1 MEIVLDHVSKKIKD
15 NLVLDG
21 LDLTFEDGLVYGLKG
36 YNGSGK
42 TMLLRLLCGLIY
54 PTSGHVYIDGKEL
67 GKDMDYP
74 PSVGL
79 LIENP
84 AFLENFSALKNLQ
97 MIASLNG
104 RLSDAQLREC
114 LEIVGLKDSMH
125 TKYKK
130 FSLGMKQRLGIAAAV
145 MEEPGLLVLDEP
157 TNALDT
163 DGIRMVARLIKQ
175 MKRKNRIIVVASHE
189 MDFLQDVADVV
200 FDIENGRIRQ
210 AGEADEAK

>member
-21 LDLTFEDGLVYGLKG
+21 LDLTFEAGLVYGLKG